1 MCFSHITLLRRVKNA
16 THVSLNPPNFPVKQV
31 KERHYFY
38 HRDGENEAHRS
49 CDLPQATQS

>member
-1 MCFSHITLLRRVKNA
+1 MSFSHITLLQKVKNA
-16 THVSLNPPNFPVKQV
+16 IHMSLNANFPVKQV

-38 HRDGENEAHRS
+38 LREGENEAHRS